1 MNPASAAELPVP
13 LQPVQAA
20 QVLSGVPRAG
30 AVVLGEFSGLEVG
43 VWEHTPG
50 ASTDVEADELFVVLA
65 GRATVRFLDEDRI
78 VTLGPGSVVQLSAGL
93 RTEWVVTE
101 TLRKV
106 YLA

>member
-1 MNPASAAELPVP
+1 MIPASAAELPVP
-13 LQPVQAA
+13 LQSVPAA
-20 QVLSGVPRAG
+20 QLVSGAPCAG
-30 AVVLGEFSGLEVG
+30 VVVLGEFSGLEVG

-50 ASTDVEADELFVVLA
+50 ASTDVEADELFVVLT
-65 GRATVRFLDEDRI
+65 GKATVRFLDEDRI
-78 VTLGPGSVVQLSAGL
+78 VELGPGSVVRLSAGQ